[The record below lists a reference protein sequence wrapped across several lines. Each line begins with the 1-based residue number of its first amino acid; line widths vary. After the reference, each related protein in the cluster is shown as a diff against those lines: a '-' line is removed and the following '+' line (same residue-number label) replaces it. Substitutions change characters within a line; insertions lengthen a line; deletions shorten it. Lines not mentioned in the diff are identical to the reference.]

1 MRWNHI
7 PYIESK
13 SSSDVFKRLLTQDSS
28 LKPFINHYPT
38 LQGIRTYAEERPFEA
53 EKRSVLVA
61 SLTHQNKGLASP
73 ESMSNIAKLGLGN
86 TYSVTTGHQ
95 LGIFSGPAFFIYKIA
110 HTIGLSKAM
119 NEQIPGKTFV
129 PVYWMA
135 SEDHDLAEINHFS
148 AFKESFHWEAKEQ
161 GAVGRMSTDALSDVL
176 EEWAKVMRWD
186 ETNTR
191 YLLFKEYTEQRNLSE
206 ATRFLVNELFGDEG
220 VIVLD
225 ADDQKLKQM
234 FTSCMTKEVTQGIGK
249 TATEG
254 MSSLLKANGLIEQ
267 ISARDINLFYLAD
280 NARLRLT
287 HEQGMITAV
296 GTNLEWTIE
305 ALLLELS
312 AYPER
317 FSPNV
322 VLRPVYQE
330 VILPNLIYVG
340 GPGELAYW
348 LQLKGVFDQ
357 FEVPYPVLMPR
368 NGATILA
375 GHQVKKL
382 TKLNVELVDLQTR
395 EEDLIA
401 MWVQKNAS
409 VSTSLD
415 DAKNQTKALFDEV
428 LLKLQLVDP
437 TLRGKGEGV
446 LAKQMKELERL
457 EKAMDRALKVKND
470 TSINQLIQLKATLF
484 PNGNPQER
492 EQNFFA
498 LESAVEENLIQKLIE
513 QFPAFEPG
521 MLVVS

>member
-1 MRWNHI
+1 
-7 PYIESK
+7 
-13 SSSDVFKRLLTQDSS
+13 
-28 LKPFINHYPT
+28 
-38 LQGIRTYAEERPFEA
+38 
-53 EKRSVLVA
+53 
-61 SLTHQNKGLASP
+61 
-73 ESMSNIAKLGLGN
+73 
-86 TYSVTTGHQ
+86 
-95 LGIFSGPAFFIYKIA
+95 
-110 HTIGLSKAM
+110 
-119 NEQIPGKTFV
+119 
-129 PVYWMA
+129 
-135 SEDHDLAEINHFS
+135 
-148 AFKESFHWEAKEQ
+148 
-161 GAVGRMSTDALSDVL
+161 
-176 EEWAKVMRWD
+176 
-186 ETNTR
+186 
-191 YLLFKEYTEQRNLSE
+191 
-206 ATRFLVNELFGDEG
+206 
-220 VIVLD
+220 
-225 ADDQKLKQM
+225 
-234 FTSCMTKEVTQGIGK
+234 
-249 TATEG
+249 
-254 MSSLLKANGLIEQ
+254 
-267 ISARDINLFYLAD
+267 
-280 NARLRLT
+280 
-287 HEQGMITAV
+287 MITAV

-498 LESAVEENLIQKLIE
+498 LESAVEGNLIQKLIE